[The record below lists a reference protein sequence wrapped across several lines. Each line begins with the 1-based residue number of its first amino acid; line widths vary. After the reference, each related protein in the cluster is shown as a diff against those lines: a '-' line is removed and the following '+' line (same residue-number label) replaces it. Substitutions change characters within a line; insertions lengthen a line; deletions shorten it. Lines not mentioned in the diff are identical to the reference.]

1 MELVNKK
8 GQSYYIRRK
17 PKLMKQFDNYLNAVI
32 SFMNSYF
39 SDLNIEKLTI
49 EMRKEYEILIPQLPH
64 IGGSTNTML
73 PLLIGSASL
82 LAVMRILEKEGMS
95 IRDIGKFSY
104 DFFESVSETRRSFEE
119 SGKPDLT
126 AFMLSKDTM
135 FQKEYIDVLKLVA
148 KDSQVRRY
156 PGDWVYEY
164 VEGNGKTFNHGINFT
179 ECAIYKFFKEQ
190 NAEKFV
196 PFICL
201 FDFAAAR
208 ASGYGFKRTQTIWN
222 GAPFCDFRYSKEG
235 NTLRGWPPEN
245 LPEFKKIL

>member
-1 MELVNKK
+1 MQLANKK
-8 GQSYYIRRK
+8 GQRYYLRRK
-17 PKLMKQFDNYLNAVI
+17 PKLIKQFDNYLNAVK
-32 SFMNSYF
+32 SFMSSYS
-39 SDLNIEKLTI
+39 SDLDIENLSI
-49 EMRKEYEILIPQLPH
+49 EMRKEFEILIPQLPH
-64 IGGSTNTML
+64 VGGQTNSML

-104 DFFESVSETRRSFEE
+104 DFFESVSETRRSYEE

-126 AFMLSKDTM
+126 TFMLSKETM
-135 FQKEYIDVLKLVA
+135 FSKEYIDALKLVA
-148 KDSQVRRY
+148 KHSQARQY
-156 PGDWVYEY
+156 PEDWVYDF
-164 VEGNGKTFNHGINFT
+164 VEGDGVTFDHGINFI

-208 ASGYGFKRTQTIWN
+208 ASCYGFKRTQTIWN
-222 GAPFCDFRYSKEG
+222 GAPFCDFRYRKEG
-235 NTLRGWPPEN
+235 KTPRGWPPET
-245 LPEFKKIL
+245 LPEFKKTL